1 MFGGQLFI
9 YAMTILFLICY
20 TTYAKQR
27 GSLSDYQRMELIIST
42 GLYVVIFGL
51 IASRILYDP
60 ILEINVAI
68 GSLNVAIGSL
78 VYVNWYYWTYVTV
91 NTINTN
97 EHGIILYT

>member
-1 MFGGQLFI
+1 MLGGQLII

-68 GSLNVAIGSL
+68 GSL

>member
-1 MFGGQLFI
+1 MLGGQLII

-42 GLYVVIFGL
+42 GLYVVVFGL

-68 GSLNVAIGSL
+68 GSLL
-78 VYVNWYYWTYVTV
+78 YVNWYYWTYVTV

>member
-1 MFGGQLFI
+1 MLGGQLFI

-20 TTYAKQR
+20 TTYAKYR

-42 GLYVVIFGL
+42 GLYIVIFGL

-60 ILEINVAI
+60 ILEI
-68 GSLNVAIGSL
+68 NVAIGSL

>member
-1 MFGGQLFI
+1 MLGGQLFI

-20 TTYAKQR
+20 SVYASYR
-27 GSLSDYQRMELIIST
+27 GSLSDYQRMEMIIST
-42 GLYVVIFGL
+42 GLYIVIFGL

-60 ILEINVAI
+60 ILE
-68 GSLNVAIGSL
+68 LNTAIGSL
-78 VYVNWYYWTYVTV
+78 VYVNWYYWTYTAV

>member
-42 GLYVVIFGL
+42 GLYVIIFGL

-60 ILEINVAI
+60 ILEI
-68 GSLNVAIGSL
+68 NVAIGSL